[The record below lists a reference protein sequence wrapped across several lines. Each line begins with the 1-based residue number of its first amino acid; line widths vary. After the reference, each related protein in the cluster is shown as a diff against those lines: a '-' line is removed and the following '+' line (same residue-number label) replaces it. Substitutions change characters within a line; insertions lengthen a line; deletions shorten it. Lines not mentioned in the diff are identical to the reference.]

1 MHYFFPST
9 LSIGR
14 PPIAARNRSKTETKQ
29 KSKQTHERIN
39 QRAISIEEEQK
50 KRKTHSKKGNE
61 PHALLNQTSSR
72 MTFKAA
78 AILAFVGLAGLAE
91 AGQSFLREPFDQVAK
106 VGEHVTLPCRVV
118 DKQGVLQWTRDDFG
132 LGSDRLLDGFKR
144 YIMTGSDEEGRMEPR
159 FEIGDTCVFP
169 I

>member
-1 MHYFFPST
+1 
-9 LSIGR
+9 
-14 PPIAARNRSKTETKQ
+14 
-29 KSKQTHERIN
+29 
-39 QRAISIEEEQK
+39 
-50 KRKTHSKKGNE
+50 
-61 PHALLNQTSSR
+61 

-144 YIMTGSDEEGRMEPR
+144 CIMTRSDEEGRKH
-159 FEIGDTCVFP
+159 VFSR
-169 I
+169 